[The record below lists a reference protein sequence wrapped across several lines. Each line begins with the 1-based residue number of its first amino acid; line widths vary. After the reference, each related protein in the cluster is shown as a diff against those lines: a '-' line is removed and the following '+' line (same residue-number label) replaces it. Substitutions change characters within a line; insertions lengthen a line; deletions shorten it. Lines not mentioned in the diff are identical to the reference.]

1 MAGIFV
7 LKFPPWLLKPEVN
20 VVGCLPST
28 WENGEQNRP
37 FPSSKKSHF
46 QSEAKC
52 EAIDMKI
59 IFNYD
64 ANKTYFHNKGF
75 ALTLVLKVRFFGTRK
90 WPIRTGKFCPELVQI
105 EGKTWNWNKRWLWR
119 NGTRI
124 SVWNIPFRKTG
135 VPFYILRCLLKF
147 SAWSTL
153 TFVFHIFFCWNKYL
167 VLSWSFLLHF
177 QGNNISLKFLHPWK
191 EEKIGFGGK
200 SSLSFGCVSKR

>member
-1 MAGIFV
+1 MINP
-7 LKFPPWLLKPEVN
+7 LKAKLKKWPSLLLRPSLYCHATGVMRQRTRGGEIWLSAIDFERSWLEFSCWSSPH
-20 VVGCLPST
+20 GCLNPKQT
-28 WENGEQNRP
+28 LLAVYHLHGKMV
-37 FPSSKKSHF
+37 SK
-46 QSEAKC
+46 
-52 EAIDMKI
+52 
-59 IFNYD
+59 
-64 ANKTYFHNKGF
+64 
-75 ALTLVLKVRFFGTRK
+75 
-90 WPIRTGKFCPELVQI
+90 IRTGKFCPELVQI

-135 VPFYILRCLLKF
+135 VSFYILRCLLKF

-200 SSLSFGCVSKR
+200 SSLSFGCVSKG